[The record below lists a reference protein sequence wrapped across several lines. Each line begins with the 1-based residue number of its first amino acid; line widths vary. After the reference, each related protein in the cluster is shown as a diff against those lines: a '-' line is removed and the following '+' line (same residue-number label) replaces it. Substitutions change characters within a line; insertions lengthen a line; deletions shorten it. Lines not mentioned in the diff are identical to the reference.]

1 MLTRHT
7 IEHKRAN
14 NPYRCTI
21 DGCLDSYAEK
31 RKLIAHLN
39 YKHIELSKKE
49 REIMIMKGDEL
60 LKKQRNILIA
70 HLNYKHIELSKK
82 EREIMI
88 MKGDELLKKQ
98 RNISLNGSST
108 YYSKLLPIISPTI
121 DIRQQTIIP
130 LHLPSLS
137 QAETISI
144 SVTTTKTS
152 AANNDQSLKSL
163 STDTTDII
171 STNHILKNT
180 LESNGKGN
188 EILLKRTK
196 SGMVH
201 FDNVNI
207 TPFMSNSTALKALK
221 CSQTDM
227 THSLSIHNNLV
238 KIERDKKLD
247 VTTPSTIILK
257 QNSGNRSLT
266 VRELLGLNVTNK
278 RKIKCII
285 HLSLLHFAMIK

>member
-1 MLTRHT
+1 M
-7 IEHKRAN
+7 
-14 NPYRCTI
+14 
-21 DGCLDSYAEK
+21 
-31 RKLIAHLN
+31 
-39 YKHIELSKKE
+39 
-49 REIMIMKGDEL
+49 
-60 LKKQRNILIA
+60 
-70 HLNYKHIELSKK
+70 SKK

-152 AANNDQSLKSL
+152 AANNDQSL

-207 TPFMSNSTALKALK
+207 TPFMSNSTAL
-221 CSQTDM
+221 
-227 THSLSIHNNLV
+227 
-238 KIERDKKLD
+238 
-247 VTTPSTIILK
+247 
-257 QNSGNRSLT
+257 
-266 VRELLGLNVTNK
+266 
-278 RKIKCII
+278 
-285 HLSLLHFAMIK
+285 